1 MIQRIAQF
9 IISVLSSRR
18 FIFVIVGILVVQA
31 VWLAFSVQFPMAF
44 DESYHFG
51 LIQVYAH
58 QWLPFI
64 TSEPAGA
71 SGYGVITRYDSYL
84 FHYLMSFPH
93 RVFTLFVSDWASQI
107 IFLRLINI
115 ALFAGGI
122 VLFKRLL
129 TRFNVSRAV
138 VHFVLLM
145 FVLIPV
151 VPTLAATINY
161 DNFVFLLVPIIAGL
175 TLTCVTSLLKNNSVP
190 TRSLML
196 LLSVGFVGSLSKYAF
211 VPIFVGALICV
222 FVVWLR
228 SRNKRRMLASIV
240 PSFKKLSR
248 PVKIIL
254 SVFFVVSTGLFL
266 ERYGG
271 NLVMYHGFE
280 PACTQVKSLDEC
292 LSYGPWGRNYQL
304 AANVAASN
312 PPLDPGLIEYPGEW
326 VGQSLYKLYF
336 TINYDF
342 VESDPLPIPY
352 IVASVIGIAGIIL
365 SIIFWKS
372 IWRKDKR
379 LFILATISVVYV
391 GGLFAVNF
399 SEFLKYHT
407 VVAVN
412 GRYLIL
418 VLPLMLL
425 IIGLA
430 YQHLFDRLLKKRA
443 RSFTAIFSIVIL
455 LLALQG
461 GGAMT
466 YLLRSQP
473 MWYWQYQPLID
484 FNTAL
489 KNVISP
495 FVIDSKDTSPK

>member
-1 MIQRIAQF
+1 VILGLLIIQAI
-9 IISVLSSRR
+9 
-18 FIFVIVGILVVQA
+18 
-31 VWLAFSVQFPMAF
+31 WLAFTVQFPMAF

-51 LIQVYAH
+51 IIQVYAQ

-64 TSEPAGA
+64 ITEPAGA
-71 SGYGVITRYDSYL
+71 SGYGVITRYDSYM

-93 RVFTLFVSDWASQI
+93 RLFSVFVSDWASQI
-107 IFLRLINI
+107 IFLRLINV

-122 VLFKRLL
+122 VLFQRLL
-129 TRFNVSRAV
+129 TRFNVSRAL

-161 DNFVFLLVPIIAGL
+161 DNFVFLLVPIVVGL
-175 TLTCVTSLLKNNSVP
+175 TLTCVTSLLKNNTIPAS
-190 TRSLML
+190 SLVL
-196 LLSVGFVGSLSKYAF
+196 LMSVGFIGSLSKYAF
-211 VPIFVGALICV
+211 VPIFVGALLCV
-222 FVVWLR
+222 CIAWLR
-228 SRNKRRMLASIV
+228 GRHKVKALKSIV
-240 PSFKKLSR
+240 PSFKKIPLR
-248 PVKIIL
+248 TKIIL
-254 SVFFVVSTGLFL
+254 SIFFVISTGLFL

-271 NLVMYHGFE
+271 NLVVYRSFE

-292 LSYGPWGRNYQL
+292 LSYGPWGRNYRL
-304 AANVAASN
+304 AANVAANN
-312 PPLDPGLIEYPGEW
+312 PPLDPALLEYPGAW
-326 VGQSLYKLYF
+326 IGQSLYKLYF

-342 VESDPLPIPY
+342 AESDPLPIPY
-352 IVASVIGIAGIIL
+352 TVAGIIGGIGVIL
-365 SIIFWKS
+365 SLVFWKR
-372 IWRKDKR
+372 IWRRDKR
-379 LFILATISVVYV
+379 LLVLVTVSAVYV

-407 VVAVN
+407 IVAVN

-418 VLPLMLL
+418 VLPFILL

-430 YQHLFDRLLKKRA
+430 YKHLFDRLLKQHA
-443 RSFTAIFSIVIL
+443 RSFTAIFSIIIL

-473 MWYWQYQPLID
+473 IWYWQYQPLVD
-484 FNTAL
+484 FNTGL
-489 KNVISP
+489 KNVITP
-495 FVIDSKDTSPK
+495 VVFGAKDDSSQ